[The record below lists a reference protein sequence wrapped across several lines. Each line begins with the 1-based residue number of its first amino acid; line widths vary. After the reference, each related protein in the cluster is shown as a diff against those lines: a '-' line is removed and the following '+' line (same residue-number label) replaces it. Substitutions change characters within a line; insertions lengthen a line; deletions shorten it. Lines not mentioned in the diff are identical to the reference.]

1 MAHFKWTILYKTITI
16 RKWLKIG
23 VDTKSGKL
31 SLVLEIFNIVICWLV
46 FLHFGGC
53 VVLSLAPRPNLKNM
67 PEYFLG
73 ILFFNTKVR
82 KKLRF
87 WKWTWR
93 RFINNHQ
100 KRLKSNIIDTL
111 SLGYNKIIQSV
122 YLKALLMPFT
132 SHFIREKSLKVISTK
147 QKWRWGI
154 YFIYSGK
161 YYEWK
166 SDWNV

>member
-1 MAHFKWTILYKTITI
+1 MAHFKWTILCKTITI
-16 RKWLKIG
+16 RKWFEIG

-31 SLVLEIFNIVICWLV
+31 SFVLQIFYIVICWLV
-46 FLHFGGC
+46 FLHFGGL
-53 VVLSLAPRPNLKNM
+53 VLSLAPRPNLKNM

-82 KKLRF
+82 KKLRL

-111 SLGYNKIIQSV
+111 SPGYNKIIQSV

-132 SHFIREKSLKVISTK
+132 SHFIREKSFKVTPTK
-147 QKWRWGI
+147 RKWRWGI
-154 YFIYSGK
+154 FVIYSGK
-161 YYEWK
+161 YF
-166 SDWNV
+166 NR